1 VNIPASHPAQENVL
15 SVRKLSVS
23 LGSGAASQIIV
34 DQLSF
39 ELAAGEI
46 LGLVGESGCGK
57 SITAYSL
64 MRLLPASAGRA
75 QAEHLLLDGKELSS
89 LTESAMRQLR
99 GRALSMVFQEP
110 QTALDPVI
118 SIGSQI
124 STVIRRLRGASR
136 RTAWRI
142 GADMLERTGIADAD
156 RIMKSYPHQLSGG
169 MRQRVLIA
177 MALVCRP
184 KVLLA
189 DEPTSALDVTTQAQV
204 LQQMAELGRE
214 TGTAILLITHDLGI
228 VAQYCDRAM
237 VMANGRIV
245 EQAPVTEL
253 FARPAH
259 PYTSQL
265 LAAVP
270 RLDHPATAVT
280 RKESSSV
287 ADTALLSVRNLRVE
301 YPRPGGRRPGILAVN
316 SVSFDIPPA
325 SIFGLVGESGSGKTS
340 VAHSIARLVKP
351 AAGEIRFDGENL
363 LDRKKIDERQV
374 RKDIQMVF
382 QDPFASLSP
391 RRSILQSLLEPL
403 AHFSIGL
410 PAERRDRALA
420 AMRQVGLESKILNR
434 YPHELSGGQRQ
445 RVALA
450 RALVCEPRLI
460 IADEAVS
467 SLDVSVQARILELIL
482 KLRNETGT
490 AFLFISHDL
499 AVIRQLAD
507 VVGVMYLGQILELAP
522 AKSIFS
528 QPAHP
533 YTRSLLRAVP
543 SPDPSRDKPLVLEGE
558 PPSPLTPPP
567 GCVFHTRCRE
577 ALERCKREIPV
588 ESRLEGSGNTHYS
601 HLVRCHLCNT

>member
-1 VNIPASHPAQENVL
+1 VIAPASHPAQENVL

-23 LGSGAASQIIV
+23 MGSGAASQTVV

-64 MRLLPASAGRA
+64 MRLLPASVGRA

-99 GRALSMVFQEP
+99 GRVLSMVFQEP

-124 STVIRRLRGASR
+124 STVIRRLRGVSR
-136 RTAWRI
+136 QDAWRI
-142 GADMLERTGIADAD
+142 GADMLGRTGIADAD

-245 EQAPVTEL
+245 EQAPVKEL

-259 PYTSQL
+259 PYTRQL

-270 RLDHPATAVT
+270 RLDHPATADT
-280 RKESSSV
+280 RNESSSV
-287 ADTALLSVRNLRVE
+287 ADTTLLSVRNLSVE
-301 YPRPGGRRPGILAVN
+301 YPRRGGRRSGILAVN

-340 VAHSIARLVKP
+340 VAHSIARLVTP
-351 AAGEIRFDGENL
+351 AAGDIRFDGENL

-403 AHFSIGL
+403 AHFRIGL
-410 PAERRDRALA
+410 PTERRDRALA

-482 KLRNETGT
+482 KLRDETGT

-522 AKSIFS
+522 AESIFR

-543 SPDPSRDKPLVLEGE
+543 SPDPARDKPLALDGE

-577 ALERCKREIPV
+577 ALERCKREIPL

>member
-1 VNIPASHPAQENVL
+1 MNTPASHPAQDYVL
-15 SVRKLSVS
+15 SVSKLSVS
-23 LGSGAASQIIV
+23 MGSGAASQTIV

-64 MRLLPASAGRA
+64 MRLLPPSAGRA

-99 GRALSMVFQEP
+99 GRELSMVFQEP

-124 STVIRRLRGASR
+124 GTVIRRLRGVNR
-136 RTAWRI
+136 RTAWLI

-177 MALVCRP
+177 MALVCQP

-204 LQQMAELGRE
+204 LQQMTKLGRE

-237 VMANGRIV
+237 VMASGRIV

-253 FARPAH
+253 FTRPAH

-270 RLDHPATAVT
+270 RLDHPPTAVN
-280 RKESSSV
+280 RESSSI

-301 YPRPGGRRPGILAVN
+301 YPRPDGHQPGIPAVS
-316 SVSFDIPPA
+316 SVSFDIQPA

-340 VAHSIARLVKP
+340 VAHSIARLVTP
-351 AAGEIRFDGENL
+351 AAGELHFGGKNL
-363 LDRKKIDERQV
+363 LDRKKTDERQV

-403 AHFSIGL
+403 AHFRIGI
-410 PAERRDRALA
+410 PAQRRDRALA
-420 AMRQVGLESKILNR
+420 AMQQVGLEPKILNR

-482 KLRNETGT
+482 KLRDETGT

-522 AKSIFS
+522 AESIFR

-543 SPDPSRDKPLVLEGE
+543 SPDPARDEPLALFGE

-588 ESRLEGSGNTHYS
+588 ESRLEESGNTHYS